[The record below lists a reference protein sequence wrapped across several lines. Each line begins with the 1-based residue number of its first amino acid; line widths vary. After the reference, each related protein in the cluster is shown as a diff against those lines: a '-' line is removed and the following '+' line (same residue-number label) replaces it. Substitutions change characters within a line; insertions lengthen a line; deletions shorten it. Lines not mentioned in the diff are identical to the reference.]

1 MKAVYFDEHGGS
13 EVLKYGDLP
22 NPTAGDGEIVADI
35 HAASI
40 NGADWKVRQGSYAPV
55 TFFPYVCGRDF
66 SGVVTEVGAGAAV
79 EVGDEV
85 FGGLPVG
92 QEGPDCE

>member
-55 TFFPYVCGRDF
+55 AFFPYVCGRDF
-66 SGVVTEVGAGAAV
+66 SGVVTEVGAGADF

-85 FGGLPVG
+85 FGVLPVG
-92 QEGPDCE
+92 QEGT